1 MGKDLLEYL
10 NTHSVLA
17 FGEAHYR
24 EMHQISQET
33 LRVIHA
39 LNRDYRDPVDM
50 AVAVSEALGIEI
62 GEGTRIC
69 QPFFTDFGRNLRI
82 GAGCFF
88 NANVHI
94 QDQGGVVIGD
104 NVLIGHQVVIA
115 SCDHGK
121 AVETRRNLL
130 LGKIVIGDSVWIG
143 ANAVITRGVTIGQGS
158 VVAAGAVVTKDVPP
172 MTIVAGIP
180 AQSVAPVEA
189 NSSVES
195 RLMVVHIPG

>member
-1 MGKDLLEYL
+1 MEKDLLEYL
-10 NTHSVLA
+10 NTHSVLT

-24 EMHQISQET
+24 RMHQISQET

-50 AVAVSEALGIEI
+50 AVAVSAALGIKI
-62 GEGTRIC
+62 GAGSRIC
-69 QPFFTDFGRNLRI
+69 QPFHTDFGKNLRI
-82 GAGCFF
+82 GSGCFL

-115 SCDHGK
+115 SCNHGK
-121 AVETRRNLL
+121 AVEARKNLL
-130 LGKIVIGDSVWIG
+130 LGRIVIGDSVWIG
-143 ANAVITRGVTIGQGS
+143 ANAVITRGVSIGRGS
-158 VVAAGAVVTKDVPP
+158 IVAAGAVVTRDVPP

-180 AQSVAPVEA
+180 AKPVAPVEA
-189 NSSVES
+189 N
-195 RLMVVHIPG
+195 